1 VFAYF
6 FNRGPGYPAAPGNSF
21 ISDVMSQI
29 AGLVGGVAKHTP
41 GGARNFRCIF
51 RDAGDRASQPAI
63 GFRSNSSRISHGTP
77 LFQTAINVQTPCRF
91 HIMPATPQ
99 QQLQAFLDKYD
110 PEIAALGRKALAHMR
125 KRLPG
130 AVATVYD
137 NYNALAIGFGPEAK
151 ASAMPLSIALYPRWV
166 TLFFMQGAKLDDPE
180 KLMTGSGSRV
190 RSIRLDGLATLKDP
204 NVDALISAAVMRAG
218 WRLDPKAEG
227 ELVIKSISAKQRSRR
242 P

>member
-1 VFAYF
+1 VFAHF
-6 FNRGPGYPAAPGNSF
+6 MNRSPGYAAALGDGF
-21 ISDVMSQI
+21 IGDVVSQI
-29 AGLVGGVAKHTP
+29 TGPVGGVAKDTS
-41 GGARNFRCIF
+41 GGARNFRGVF
-51 RDAGDRASQPAI
+51 RDAGDRAPQPAI
-63 GFRSNSSRISHGTP
+63 GICSSSSRISHGTP

-91 HIMPATPQ
+91 HIMPTTPQ
-99 QQLQAFLDKYD
+99 QQLEAFFDKYD
-110 PEIAALGRKALAHMR
+110 PEIATLGRKALAHMR

-166 TLFFMQGAKLDDPE
+166 TLFLMQGAKLDDPE

-204 NVDALISAAVMRAG
+204 DVDALISAAVMHAG
-218 WRLDPKAEG
+218 WRLDPKAKG
-227 ELVIKSISAKQRSRR
+227 ELVIKSISPKQRPRR